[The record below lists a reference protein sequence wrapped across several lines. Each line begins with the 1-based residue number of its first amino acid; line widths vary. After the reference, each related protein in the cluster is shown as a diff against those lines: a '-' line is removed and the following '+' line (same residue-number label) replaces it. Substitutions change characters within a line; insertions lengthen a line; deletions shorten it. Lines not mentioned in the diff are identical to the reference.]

1 MKQTKVNTIQF
12 KEFMKAFVEKAH
24 TIPGADVCLQI
35 STWKGNNRHVR
46 LGGSADTK

>member
-12 KEFMKAFVEKAH
+12 KEFMKVFVENAP

-35 STWKGNNRHVR
+35 STWKSNNRHVKLR
-46 LGGSADTK
+46 GSETQ